1 MSLVAHTP
9 PGETRERVY
18 RFVRDRL
25 LSGEPP
31 TVREVQAAMGF
42 LAIESAR
49 KQLDLLVQEGRLV
62 KLPRLARGY
71 RLPSESSR
79 RRTIAVP
86 LVGAVA
92 AGRLTEAI
100 EDADGQVAFDA
111 PRSGDYFALRV
122 KGESMSGDGIL
133 PGDLVIVR
141 RGHEAAPNTIV
152 VAMVH
157 GEATVKRLRMRRG
170 RPVLEASNP
179 AFPPILPKPADLT
192 ILGCVVEVR
201 RRL

>member
-1 MSLVAHTP
+1 MAHTP

-18 RFVRDRL
+18 RFVRERL
-25 LSGEPP
+25 LAGEPP

-42 LAIESAR
+42 AAIESAR
-49 KQLDLLVQEGRLV
+49 KQLDLLVREGRLV

-71 RLPSESSR
+71 RLPSEPAG
-79 RRTIAVP
+79 RRTISVP
-86 LVGAVA
+86 VLGAVA

-100 EDADGQVAFDA
+100 DHADGQVAFDA
-111 PRSGDYFALRV
+111 PRGGEYFALRV
-122 KGESMSGDGIL
+122 EGESMLGDGIL
-133 PGDLVIVR
+133 PGDVVIVR
-141 RGHEAAPNTIV
+141 RGPTAAPNTIV

-179 AFPPILPKPADLT
+179 AFAPILPAPDELT